1 MPSADDEALAAAE
14 AAPREPDGA
23 LDREVFRDAY
33 TRGLAE
39 RRERLRRDARA
50 TFRALD
56 GWRGVRTEEQWAA
69 TLQQAPEAIRSGE
82 FLLERLGG
90 FRYLDPGLMAV
101 LLAFREQLICDH
113 GAKTA
118 AEVMLVDSAL
128 ISYYHTI
135 RISGWIGDI
144 AAQLEGELFG
154 EDGLNAR
161 FAKRHG
167 RAQIQG
173 LEAEALVGRI
183 ADTLMPLLDR
193 SNRMLI
199 RNLKALRALQDGAA
213 PSVSI
218 GSAGQVNV
226 AAQQVNAATESR
238 GRTGAPAEGVTQRD
252 GLGTAE

>member
-1 MPSADDEALAAAE
+1 MPRAEDEAIAVATRA
-14 AAPREPDGA
+14 DGEI
-23 LDREVFRDAY
+23 DHEVFRAEY
-33 TRGLAE
+33 ERGLAE
-39 RRERLRRDARA
+39 RQERLRRDARA

-56 GWRGVRTEEQWAA
+56 GWRGVRSEEQWAA
-69 TLQQAPEAIRSGE
+69 TLQEAPEAIRSGQ

-90 FRYLDPGLMAV
+90 HRYLDPGLMAV

-113 GAKTA
+113 DAKTA

-128 ISYYHTI
+128 ISYYHTM

-154 EDGLNAR
+154 KDGLNAR

-167 RAQIQG
+167 RAQVQG

-183 ADTLMPLLDR
+183 ADKLMPLLDR
-193 SNRMLI
+193 SNRMLH
-199 RNLKALRALQDGAA
+199 RNLKALRERRQGPA

-218 GSAGQVNV
+218 GSAAQVNV
-226 AAQQVNAATESR
+226 AGQQLNAATGGHE
-238 GRTGAPAEGVTQRD
+238 E
-252 GLGTAE
+252 E